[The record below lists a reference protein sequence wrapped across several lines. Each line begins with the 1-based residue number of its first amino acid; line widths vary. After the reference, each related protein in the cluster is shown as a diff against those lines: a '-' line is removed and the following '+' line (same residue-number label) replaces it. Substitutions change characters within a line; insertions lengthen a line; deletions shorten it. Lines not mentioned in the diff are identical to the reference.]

1 MPPLVLL
8 LVLLLFRAASDV
20 AVLLLCHFN
29 IFHTDT
35 SAAAKDVG
43 GIVDIS
49 QELSRS
55 GCLSFRRWIFV
66 DILQPDNGLVV
77 GICKQRTS

>member
-8 LVLLLFRAASDV
+8 LVLLPFRAASDV

-49 QELSRS
+49 RRTEPQWLLILSP
-55 GCLSFRRWIFV
+55 LDFR
-66 DILQPDNGLVV
+66 
-77 GICKQRTS
+77 